1 MPKTPPPE
9 SVTSD
14 PGAETTPDIE
24 RFLEFLRSGG
34 PGPYSYVVLLG
45 LETFDAAELLRTVQ
59 KGFRYRTFE
68 RLTRNLSLPFE
79 SVTELIDVP
88 RRTLSR
94 RKLEGRFLPE
104 ESDRILRASRL
115 FGKTLEL
122 FEGDREAAT
131 HWLMTS
137 QIGLGGAVP
146 IELAKTELGAREI
159 EALIDRLEHG
169 VFP

>member
-1 MPKTPPPE
+1 MPRTVDTVAPPPTE
-9 SVTSD
+9 
-14 PGAETTPDIE
+14 ETTPDIE

-34 PGPYSYVVLLG
+34 PGPHSYVVLLG
-45 LETFDAAELLRTVQ
+45 LETFDASDLLRSIRR
-59 KGFRYRTFE
+59 GFRYRTFE

-94 RKLEGRFLPE
+94 RKQEGRFLPE
-104 ESDRILRASRL
+104 ESDRILRVSRL
-115 FGKTLEL
+115 FGKALEL
-122 FEGDREAAT
+122 FEGDRNAT
-131 HWLMTS
+131 IHWLMTS
-137 QIGLGGAVP
+137 QVGLGGAVP
-146 IELAKTELGAREI
+146 IEFAKTELGAREI